1 MKKRSTFLKVVS
13 IILIIFGALGM
24 LSGILSIA
32 MRGVFEQTY
41 AAMGITAPSTFSYI
55 LTIIGAAV
63 IIISG
68 IVGVMYKSRQSVL
81 IMAIILAAYYI
92 GNIVYSSVTV
102 GFSYLNLIG
111 LIWPLL
117 YFWGWYQSN

>member
-13 IILIIFGALGM
+13 IILIVFGALGL
-24 LSGILSIA
+24 LSGIFSIA
-32 MRGVFEQTY
+32 MRGTFEQTY
-41 AAMGITAPSTFSYI
+41 AAMGIDIPSTFSYV
-55 LTIIGAAV
+55 LTIVGAAI

-68 IVGVMYKSRQSVL
+68 IMGVIYKSKQSVL
-81 IMAIILAAYYI
+81 IMAVILAAYYI
-92 GNIVYSSVTV
+92 ANIIYSSVTV

-111 LIWPLL
+111 LLWPIL